1 MGRITAAQKA
11 NLNDL
16 DLYKTKIKDLKNKN
30 VVLDIGF
37 GNGEYTAAYANAF
50 QEKHLIA
57 TEVYL
62 SGIGSF
68 LFQINRPQLQLN
80 VFLEK
85 HLHKQQCIR
94 HCQNQYPRQH
104 FCFLSPLSLF
114 YRDLNHLG
122 LLFVQL

>member
-16 DLYKTKIKDLKNKN
+16 NLYKTKIKDLKNKN
-30 VVLDIGF
+30 IVLDIGF

-62 SGIGSF
+62 SGIGS
-68 LFQINRPQLQLN
+68 LIGLINKYKTN
-80 VFLEK
+80 E
-85 HLHKQQCIR
+85 
-94 HCQNQYPRQH
+94 
-104 FCFLSPLSLF
+104 
-114 YRDLNHLG
+114 
-122 LLFVQL
+122 